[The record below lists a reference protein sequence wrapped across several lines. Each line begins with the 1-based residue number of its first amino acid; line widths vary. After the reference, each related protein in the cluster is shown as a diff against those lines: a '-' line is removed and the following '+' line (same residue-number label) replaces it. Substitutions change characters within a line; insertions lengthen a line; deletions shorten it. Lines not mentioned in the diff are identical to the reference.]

1 MTDQRLRAAQAA
13 LDRGD
18 GTAAARMA
26 GAIVDDGRAPPLMR
40 SLALRVRAEAHGLMG
55 NSAAALDDARRAAAL
70 VPGDARAWNALGI
83 AAADA
88 GERAEAVEAFS
99 RATGV
104 EPSYARAWNNLGNA
118 LRAVGRADEAL
129 EAFERAVGADTGY
142 AHGWANLAVA
152 RRDDGDEKGAIDAA
166 KRALALDARQRT
178 ARLLLAGIDRRA
190 GRLDAAIDAYEVAL
204 AERPDD
210 APVRFA
216 LAGALAERD
225 DLDAAKAAYE
235 RAVRTAP
242 RLLRARL
249 GAALTLPMIPAS
261 QASILEARAEF
272 AAGLERLR
280 AELPAVATTMPR
292 TRVLRELCWT
302 NFLLAY
308 HGENDRDLQSA
319 YGDLVAATL
328 AAAGGPTIGA
338 VSPTRPRGERRRV
351 AFVSAFFREGTVGR
365 YFESWITGLDPDRFE
380 VVVHQLGASSDELT
394 ARLRDGAAKFVAH
407 RAREPADIAS
417 AIAEDAPDCI
427 VYPELGMDASTFA
440 LAALRLAPLQC
451 AGWGHPVTSGLAT
464 IDLAFSAGSMEP
476 GDADAHYRERLVR
489 LPGLGTRYAR
499 PAPPSQV
506 ARESLGLPVGP
517 ALFLVPQSL
526 FKLHPDD
533 DHRIARVL
541 AAAAGSRVIAF
552 AGRHPKLTTAWRA
565 RLDPVLDAYGVD
577 ADRVVVRPQVGHDD
591 YLRLNLACDAMLD
604 SVRWSGGNTSLD
616 AIACGLP
623 IATRPGAFMRG
634 RQSAG
639 MLEMIGAAELVAAD
653 EEVLVANA
661 VRLAEDRSWRA
672 DLSARMRDGADRM
685 FNDVEPVA
693 ALAEALDRC

>member
-1 MTDQRLRAAQAA
+1 
-13 LDRGD
+13 
-18 GTAAARMA
+18 MA
-26 GAIVDDGRAPPLMR
+26 GAIVDDARASPLVR
-40 SLALRVRAEAHGLMG
+40 SLALRLRAEARGLMG
-55 NSAAALDDARRAAAL
+55 DRAAALDDARRAAEL
-70 VPGDARAWNALGI
+70 VPGDARAWNTLGI

-88 GERAEAVEAFS
+88 GDHAGAVEAFS
-99 RATGV
+99 RATSV
-104 EPSYARAWNNLGNA
+104 DATYARAWNNLGNA
-118 LRAVGRADEAL
+118 LRSVGRADDAL
-129 EAFERAVGADTGY
+129 AAFERAVGADARY

-152 RRDDGDEKGAIDAA
+152 RRDAGDEGGAIDAA
-166 KRALALDARQRT
+166 KRALAIDPRQRT
-178 ARLLLAGIDRRA
+178 ARLVLAGIDRRS
-190 GRLDAAIDAYEVAL
+190 GRLDAAIDAYEGAL

-210 APVRFA
+210 AQVRFA

-225 DLDAAKAAYE
+225 DLDAARAAYG
-235 RAVRTAP
+235 RAAGTSP
-242 RLLRARL
+242 QLLRARL

-261 QASILEARAEF
+261 LASIREAREAF

-280 AELPAVATTMPR
+280 GELPAVAATMPPS
-292 TRVLRELCWT
+292 RVLRELCWT

-308 HGENDRDLQSA
+308 QGEDDLPLQSA

-328 AAAGGPTIGA
+328 AAARGPAMAGVPAPRAAGG
-338 VSPTRPRGERRRV
+338 RRRV
-351 AFVSAFFREGTVGR
+351 AFVSAFFRDGTVGR
-365 YFESWITGLDPDRFE
+365 YFESWITGLDRDRFE

-394 ARLRDGAAKFVAH
+394 GRLRDGAAKFVSH
-407 RAREPADIAS
+407 RAREPAEIAS
-417 AIAEDAPDCI
+417 AIVEDAPDCI
-427 VYPELGMDASTFA
+427 VYPELGMDATTFA

-464 IDLAFSAGSMEP
+464 IDLFFSAGAMEP
-476 GDADAHYRERLVR
+476 GNGDAHYRERVIR

-499 PAPPSQV
+499 PVPPSRV

-541 AAAAGSRVIAF
+541 AAAGGSRVVAF
-552 AGRHPKLTTAWRA
+552 AGRHPRLTAAWRA
-565 RLDPVLDAYGVD
+565 RLDRVLDASGVD
-577 ADRVVVRPQVGHDD
+577 AGRVVVLPQVDHDD
-591 YLRLNLACDAMLD
+591 YLRINLACDAMLD

-639 MLEMIGAAELVAAD
+639 MLEVIGAADLVAGD
-653 EEVLVANA
+653 EDALVANA
-661 VRLAEDRSWRA
+661 VRLAGDPPWRA
-672 DLSARMRDGADRM
+672 GLSERMRDGAKALFD
-685 FNDVEPVA
+685 DAAPVA
-693 ALAEALDRC
+693 ALAAALDRH